1 MKFVARLIVSASLL
15 ALAPLAAASA
25 QVATPAPAAS
35 TQASAHDRLFELFK
49 QSDEASLRRNPIAA
63 LFRGDQRY
71 ADRLGDLF
79 SDAHYQREKAAAEHD
94 VAALHAIPRDQLSE
108 VDKLAYDTFE
118 WQTKDVLRNLSP
130 ELLPVVEALPMNHFY
145 GLQTSYPTLESGQ
158 GGAPFTS
165 VADYENGLKRNH
177 DFARNLDTAMAQW
190 RKGDAEGIVDTKLT
204 VLKQKYMTGIR

>member
-25 QVATPAPAAS
+25 QVAAPAPAAS

-79 SDAHYQREKAAAEHD
+79 SDAHFQGEKAAAEHD
-94 VAALHAIPRDQLSE
+94 LAALHAIPRDQLSATDQIIYDVFE
-108 VDKLAYDTFE
+108 NQTEETLKGFAPNILAI
-118 WQTKDVLRNLSP
+118 S
-130 ELLPVVEALPMNHFY
+130 EALPMNRTRST
-145 GLQTSYPTLESGQ
+145 GRRAGS
-158 GGAPFTS
+158 
-165 VADYENGLKRNH
+165 R
-177 DFARNLDTAMAQW
+177 AR
-190 RKGDAEGIVDTKLT
+190 
-204 VLKQKYMTGIR
+204 